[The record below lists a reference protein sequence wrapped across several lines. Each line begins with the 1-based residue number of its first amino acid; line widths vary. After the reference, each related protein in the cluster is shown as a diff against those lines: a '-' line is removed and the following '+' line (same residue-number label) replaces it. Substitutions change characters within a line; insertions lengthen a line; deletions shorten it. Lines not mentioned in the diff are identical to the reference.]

1 MSSDQ
6 VYELRARIE
15 DVDKRLVRM
24 EERQL
29 GLYRMVETS
38 LANFGD
44 LANRVTGLEHLRT
57 KLLVVAGFIGAG
69 MSLAWDFIRSR
80 FTGGN

>member
-1 MSSDQ
+1 MSADQ
-6 VYELRARIE
+6 VYELRTRIE

-29 GLYRMVETS
+29 TLYRMVETS

-57 KLLVVAGFIGAG
+57 KILVVAGFIGAG

-80 FTGGN
+80 FSGGN

>member
-29 GLYRMVETS
+29 TLYRMVETS
-38 LANFGD
+38 LSNFGD
-44 LANRVTGLEHLRT
+44 LANRVTGLALC
-57 KLLVVAGFIGAG
+57 V
-69 MSLAWDFIRSR
+69 
-80 FTGGN
+80 

>member
-1 MSSDQ
+1 MSADQ
-6 VYELRARIE
+6 VYELRTRIE

-29 GLYRMVETS
+29 TLYRMVETS

-69 MSLAWDFIRSR
+69 MSLAWDFLKSR
-80 FTGGN
+80 FGGN

>member
-1 MSSDQ
+1 MSNDE
-6 VYELRARIE
+6 VYDLRRRIE
-15 DVDKRLVRM
+15 NVDHRLVRI

-29 GLYRMVETS
+29 TLYRMIETALS
-38 LANFGD
+38 NFGD
-44 LANRVTGLEHLRT
+44 LANRVTALEHLRT
-57 KLLVVAGFIGAG
+57 KILVVAGFIGAG